1 MAIIITPSLII
12 SMVTSLL
19 RPFRTLPW
27 WGTSF
32 LLPSSLE
39 KEPGTRFRVD
49 ARMKYTLCGDCR
61 YAGLGL
67 WYPEYAQKH
76 VDVAQ
81 MQLHN
86 MWNYEKWQELDIYP
100 HITSKLKKNG
110 KQSCQKIGQTML
122 WDIYVEKH
130 CRQTMVSNIYA
141 RHSDEKFLEAT
152 ICYRFCQ
159 LQKLCFSTA
168 SLSVWEFLEPLLTQ
182 NMSFFKSSEKNP
194 NSWSIPRLSLNQ
206 SHHYHLAQ
214 SQKWKRNIP

>member
-1 MAIIITPSLII
+1 MTLPSVVSNNAISSANLVSSSLVLTTTILAIIITPSLII

-100 HITSKLKKNG
+100 HITSKLKKNNG
-110 KQSCQKIGQTML
+110 KQSCQKKLDRPCCETYMLKNIADKLWCQTYM
-122 WDIYVEKH
+122 
-130 CRQTMVSNIYA
+130 
-141 RHSDEKFLEAT
+141 
-152 ICYRFCQ
+152 
-159 LQKLCFSTA
+159 
-168 SLSVWEFLEPLLTQ
+168 PGTQ
-182 NMSFFKSSEKNP
+182 MKSF
-194 NSWSIPRLSLNQ
+194 
-206 SHHYHLAQ
+206 
-214 SQKWKRNIP
+214 